1 MGRIRKLSVWYYL
14 LSKRLMKKYSFFLL
28 LCAVPVLVL
37 AMKTVSRQESGM
49 LTILLCQEDKEDK
62 LSSKIFSDL
71 MEKKGVLRYV
81 MVSSPEEAYEIV
93 REGKADAAW
102 IFRQHLQERMD
113 TYTVDRLSEE
123 PLLSIVEREDN
134 VPLQLSREKL
144 YGALYPYISY
154 SLYQNFIRND
164 LMKGTLI
171 TKEELERDYRS
182 TDVGGSLFRFAFV
195 NPEEST
201 GEAEE
206 LNYLTAPLRGML
218 SLIVILC
225 GIASTM
231 YYLQDEEKG
240 IISWLPAANRQP
252 FIYGYQITA
261 MLYAGTAVLLALY
274 FSGIFMTWKKEL
286 LLMGGYILMSA
297 GFCNLL
303 RRLCRTLKGMGACI
317 PFLMMGMF
325 VLCPVFFAIRQFRLI
340 QYLLPPFYYLN
351 AAHNAGFFYGMIFYC
366 IAAYA
371 IDFLLCRVMDR

>member
-1 MGRIRKLSVWYYL
+1 MGRMRRLLVWYYL

-28 LCAVPVLVL
+28 LCAVPILVL

-62 LSSKIFSDL
+62 LSSKIVSDL
-71 MEKKGVLRYV
+71 VENRGVLRYILG
-81 MVSSPEEAYEIV
+81 SSIEEAYEIV

-102 IFRQHLQERMD
+102 IFKEQMQDRLD
-113 TYTVDRLSEE
+113 TYTADNLSEE
-123 PLLSIVEREDN
+123 PLISIVEREDN

-144 YGALYPYISY
+144 YGALYSYISY

-164 LMKGTLI
+164 LMKGIEI
-171 TKEELERDYRS
+171 TEEELERDYRA
-182 TDVGGSLFRFAFV
+182 TDVEGSLFRFAFV
-195 NPEEST
+195 NPTEST
-201 GEAEE
+201 EEAEE

-218 SLIVILC
+218 ALIVILC

-231 YYLQDEEKG
+231 YYLQDEEMG
-240 IISWLPAANRQP
+240 IISWLPAAKRQL
-252 FIYGYQITA
+252 FIYGYQVTA

-303 RRLCRTLKGMGACI
+303 RRLCRTLKRMGACI

-325 VLCPVFFAIRQFRLI
+325 VLCPVFFAIRGFRLI
-340 QYLLPPFYYLN
+340 QYLLPPFYYLSGVHN
-351 AAHNAGFFYGMIFYC
+351 AAFFYGMIFYC
-366 IAAYA
+366 AAAYF
-371 IDFLLCRVMDR
+371 IDVLLCKIMDR